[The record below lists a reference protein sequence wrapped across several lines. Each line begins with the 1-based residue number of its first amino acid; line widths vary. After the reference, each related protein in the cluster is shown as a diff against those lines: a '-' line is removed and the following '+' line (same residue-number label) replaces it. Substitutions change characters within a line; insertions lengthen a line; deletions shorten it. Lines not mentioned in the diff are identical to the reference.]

1 MHLCIWVGAAIAD
14 DDQPIIQIAGV
25 ANGRQ
30 HAAAGVDTGEHQRVD
45 AVGAQQRLQ
54 VGANERADA
63 GLTTIGFPSRAM
75 AIRSGTHAIASV
87 DCAAVMNLV
96 RVST

>member
-30 HAAAGVDTGEHQRVD
+30 HDAAGVDIGEHQRVD
-45 AVGAQQRLQ
+45 AAGAQQCLGDVL
-54 VGANERADA
+54 VGTRAS
-63 GLTTIGFPSRAM
+63 LF
-75 AIRSGTHAIASV
+75 V
-87 DCAAVMNLV
+87 
-96 RVST
+96 

>member
-30 HAAAGVDTGEHQRVD
+30 HDAAGVDTGEHQRID
-45 AVGAQQRLQ
+45 AIGAQQNAARSAPAVRMRPASL
-54 VGANERADA
+54 GREPLRKLRPFAC
-63 GLTTIGFPSRAM
+63 GLTTSFHSI
-75 AIRSGTHAIASV
+75 
-87 DCAAVMNLV
+87 
-96 RVST
+96 

>member
-30 HAAAGVDTGEHQRVD
+30 HDAAGVDTGDEPL
-45 AVGAQQRLQ
+45 A
-54 VGANERADA
+54 
-63 GLTTIGFPSRAM
+63 
-75 AIRSGTHAIASV
+75 
-87 DCAAVMNLV
+87 
-96 RVST
+96 